1 MQAMQNREDE
11 IHLLDYWKVLR
22 KRRQVAVTFFAL
34 VVGIVLVYSF
44 AATPVYRGTAQ
55 VLIELEKNPVMT
67 FSEGGGAVVQMR
79 DSAEYY
85 RTQVEILKSRAFGD
99 RVVRKLQLDRD
110 PYFLELKR
118 KQEASLAN
126 RFRKA
131 VASLFPAPQ
140 AAQRTAAPAAVQEE
154 LDKDI
159 TDTVLRNMEIEL
171 GRGSNILKVH
181 YDSRDPGIAAGMAN
195 GIAATYIEHNLDI
208 RVKPFRDSVEW
219 LSARLVE
226 SKSRVE
232 DSQKVLQ
239 KYKEGEGIVSFE
251 AKENVITQKLQE
263 LTTQLVQAEAKR
275 QEAEVRYRQIQSVV
289 ENPELLATVP
299 DIMNNLVIQGLR
311 NDELATKKKLSEL
324 AEKFGPKHPQMI
336 KGRIELDT
344 IQKNLVS
351 EARKMLNAA
360 KTDFDIAQAR
370 EGSIRKAIE
379 EQKREVLHLSRKAIE
394 FDVYAGEAVS
404 NRQFYELLLK
414 RLQEA
419 SLSSG
424 INVSNAQIVD
434 GASVPERPLRPRKAL
449 NLVLAMIMG
458 SLGGVFAAFFVEY
471 MDSTVKTP
479 EDVEQVLA
487 LPFLGYVPSAGREEG
502 PLYMFSEARA
512 VVAESYR
519 TIRTGVLLSAAE
531 DRSLQVIVVTSAMP
545 GEGKTTTSANLA
557 VAMAQMG
564 ERVLIID
571 TDMRRHNLHRTF
583 SMDNL
588 MGISDSVV
596 DHQNLDAALRTV
608 RNIGNLDIITGGTMP
623 PNPSELLGSNSMREL
638 LARLRQRYD
647 RIILDSP
654 PMMLFSDALV
664 MSKLADGVIIVVRAG
679 GTDREV
685 IRKASQSLK
694 AVNARIIGTVLNNV
708 NMEKQESSYYYGSSY
723 GSYYGSAKGSKAAK
737 KES

>member
-1 MQAMQNREDE
+1 MQNRKDE
-11 IHLLDYWKVLR
+11 IHLLEYWKVLQ
-22 KRRQVAVTFFAL
+22 KRRRIAVTVCAL
-34 VVGIVLVYSF
+34 IVGIVMVYTF

-55 VLIELEKNPVMT
+55 VLIELEKNPIMT
-67 FSEGGGAVVQMR
+67 FSEGGAAVVQMR

-85 RTQVEILKSRAFGD
+85 RTQVEILKSRAFAD
-99 RVVRKLQLDRD
+99 RVVRKLQLDQN
-110 PYFLELKR
+110 PYFLER
-118 KQEASLAN
+118 KQKQVNSLAS
-126 RFRKA
+126 RIGKS
-131 VASLFPAPQ
+131 VTSIFPARQRPQ
-140 AAQRTAAPAAVQEE
+140 QPLSMASIQEE
-154 LDKDI
+154 RDKYL
-159 TDTVLRNMEIEL
+159 TNEVLNNMEIEL
-171 GRGSNILKVH
+171 RRGSNILKIH
-181 YDSRDPGIAAGMAN
+181 YDSKNAGIAAGMAN

-208 RVKPFRDSVEW
+208 RVKPFRDAVEW

-239 KYKEGEGIVSFE
+239 KYKEGKGIVSFE
-251 AKENVITQKLQE
+251 TRENVITQKLQE
-263 LTTQLVQAEAKR
+263 LMTQLVQSEAKR
-275 QEAEVRYRQIQSVV
+275 QEAEVRYRQIQSVI
-289 ENPELLATVP
+289 ENPEMLATVP

-336 KGRIELDT
+336 RAHTELET
-344 IQKNLVS
+344 IQKNLIT

-360 KTDFDIAQAR
+360 KTDFEIAQAR
-370 EGSIRKAIE
+370 ENWIRKTIE
-379 EQKREVLHLSRKAIE
+379 EQKQEVLSLSRKAIE

-404 NRQFYELLLK
+404 NKQFYELLLK
-414 RLQEA
+414 RMQEA

-434 GASVPERPLRPRKAL
+434 GAAVPESPLRPRKAL
-449 NLVLAMIMG
+449 NLILSLIIG
-458 SLGGVFAAFFVEY
+458 SLGGLFAAFFVEY
-471 MDSTVKTP
+471 MDNTIKTP
-479 EDVEQVLA
+479 EDVETVLE
-487 LPFLGYVPSAGREEG
+487 LPFLGYVPATSPEEG

-531 DRSLQVIVVTSAMP
+531 ERALQVIVVTSSTP

-557 VAMAQMG
+557 IAMAQMG
-564 ERVLIID
+564 EKVLVID

-588 MGISDSVV
+588 IGISDCIVEHS
-596 DHQNLDAALRTV
+596 NLDAAIRSV
-608 RNIGNLDIITGGTMP
+608 RDISNLDIITGGTLA

-638 LARLRQRYD
+638 LAGLRQRYD

-654 PMMLFSDALV
+654 PLMLFSDPLV
-664 MSKLADGVIIVVRAG
+664 MSKLADGVILVVRAG
-679 GTDREV
+679 KTSRDV
-685 IRKASQSLK
+685 IRNLSQSMK

-708 NMEKQESSYYYGSSY
+708 DMEKQSSSYYYNPYY
-723 GSYYGSAKGSKAAK
+723 GSYYGSGKGHKAGK
-737 KES
+737 RES

>member
-1 MQAMQNREDE
+1 MQNRKDE
-11 IHLLDYWKVLR
+11 IHLLEYWKVLQ
-22 KRRQVAVTFFAL
+22 KRRRIAVTVCAL
-34 VVGIVLVYSF
+34 IVGIVMVYTF

-55 VLIELEKNPVMT
+55 VLIELEKNPIMT
-67 FSEGGGAVVQMR
+67 FSEGGAAVVQMR

-85 RTQVEILKSRAFGD
+85 RTQVEILKSRAFAD
-99 RVVRKLQLDRD
+99 RVVRKLQLDQN
-110 PYFLELKR
+110 PYFLER
-118 KQEASLAN
+118 KQKQVNSLAS
-126 RFRKA
+126 RIWKS
-131 VASLFPAPQ
+131 VTSIFPARQRPQ
-140 AAQRTAAPAAVQEE
+140 QPLSMASIQEE
-154 LDKDI
+154 RDKYL
-159 TDTVLRNMEIEL
+159 TNEVLNNMEIEL
-171 GRGSNILKVH
+171 RRGSNILKIH
-181 YDSRDPGIAAGMAN
+181 YDSKNAGIAAGMAN

-208 RVKPFRDSVEW
+208 RVKPFRDAVEW

-239 KYKEGEGIVSFE
+239 KYKEGKGIVSFE
-251 AKENVITQKLQE
+251 TRENVITQKLQE
-263 LTTQLVQAEAKR
+263 LMTQLVQSEAKR
-275 QEAEVRYRQIQSVV
+275 QEAEVRYRQIQSVI
-289 ENPELLATVP
+289 ENPEMLATVP

-336 KGRIELDT
+336 RAHTELET
-344 IQKNLVS
+344 IQKNLIT

-360 KTDFDIAQAR
+360 KTDFEIAQAR
-370 EGSIRKAIE
+370 ENWIRKTIE
-379 EQKREVLHLSRKAIE
+379 EQKQEVLSLSRKAIE

-404 NRQFYELLLK
+404 NKQFYELLLK
-414 RLQEA
+414 RMQEA

-434 GASVPERPLRPRKAL
+434 GAAVPESPLRPRKAL
-449 NLVLAMIMG
+449 NLILSLIIG
-458 SLGGVFAAFFVEY
+458 SLGGLFAAFFVEY
-471 MDSTVKTP
+471 MDNTIKTP
-479 EDVEQVLA
+479 EDVETVLE
-487 LPFLGYVPSAGREEG
+487 LPFLGYVPATSPEEG

-531 DRSLQVIVVTSAMP
+531 ERALQVIVVTSSTP

-557 VAMAQMG
+557 IAMAQMG
-564 ERVLIID
+564 EKVLVID

-588 MGISDSVV
+588 IGISDCIVEHS
-596 DHQNLDAALRTV
+596 NLDAAIRSV
-608 RNIGNLDIITGGTMP
+608 RDISNLDIITGGTLA

-638 LARLRQRYD
+638 LAGLRQRYD

-654 PMMLFSDALV
+654 PLMLFSDPLV
-664 MSKLADGVIIVVRAG
+664 MSKLADGVILVVRAG
-679 GTDREV
+679 KTSRDV
-685 IRKASQSLK
+685 IRNLSQSMK

-708 NMEKQESSYYYGSSY
+708 DMEKQSSSYYYNPYY
-723 GSYYGSAKGSKAAK
+723 GSYYGSGKGHKAGK
-737 KES
+737 RES

>member
-1 MQAMQNREDE
+1 MQNREDE
-11 IHLLDYWKVLR
+11 IHLLDYWKILQ
-22 KRRQVAVTFFAL
+22 KRRRVAITFFAL
-34 VVGIVLVYSF
+34 VVGIVMVYTF
-44 AATPVYRGTAQ
+44 AATPIYRGTAQ
-55 VLIELEKNPVMT
+55 VLIELEKNPIMT

-79 DSAEYY
+79 DSGEYY
-85 RTQVEILKSRAFGD
+85 RTQVEILKSRAFAD
-99 RVVRKLQLDRD
+99 RVVRKLQLDHNL
-110 PYFLELKR
+110 YFLER
-118 KQEASLAN
+118 KQKQANSLAS
-126 RFRKA
+126 RIGRSITS
-131 VASLFPAPQ
+131 VLPARQRPQ
-140 AAQRTAAPAAVQEE
+140 QPLSMVSVQEE
-154 LDKDI
+154 RDKDL
-159 TDTVLRNMEIEL
+159 TDEVLNNMEIEL
-171 GRGSNILKVH
+171 RRGSNILKIH
-181 YDSRDPGIAAGMAN
+181 YDSKNPGIAAGMAN

-208 RVKPFRDSVEW
+208 RVKPFRDAVEW

-251 AKENVITQKLQE
+251 TRENVITQKLQE
-263 LTTQLVQAEAKR
+263 LMTQLVQTEAKR
-275 QEAEVRYRQIQSVV
+275 QEAEVRYRQIQSVI
-289 ENPELLATVP
+289 ESPEMLATVP

-336 KGRIELDT
+336 RARTELET

-360 KTDFDIAQAR
+360 KTDFDISQAR
-370 EGSIRKAIE
+370 EDSIRRTIE
-379 EQKREVLHLSRKAIE
+379 EQKREVLSLSRKAIE

-404 NRQFYELLLK
+404 NKQFYELLLK
-414 RLQEA
+414 RMQEA

-424 INVSNAQIVD
+424 INVSNAQVID
-434 GASVPERPLRPRKAL
+434 GAAVPERPLRPRKAL
-449 NLVLAMIMG
+449 NLMLALIVG
-458 SLGGVFAAFFVEY
+458 SLGGLFAAFFVEY
-471 MDSTVKTP
+471 MDNTIKTP
-479 EDVEQVLA
+479 EDVETVLG
-487 LPFLGYVPSAGREEG
+487 LPFLGYVPATSPEEG

-531 DRSLQVIVVTSAMP
+531 ERALQVIVVTSSTP

-564 ERVLIID
+564 EKVLVID

-588 MGISDSVV
+588 VGISDAIV
-596 DHQNLDAALRTV
+596 DHANLDTAIRSV
-608 RNIGNLDIITGGTMP
+608 RDVGNLDIITGGTLA

-638 LARLRQRYD
+638 LAGLRQRYD

-654 PMMLFSDALV
+654 PMMLFSDSLV
-664 MSKLADGVIIVVRAG
+664 MSKLADGVILVVRAG
-679 GTDREV
+679 ETSRDV
-685 IRKASQSLK
+685 IRNLSQSLK

-708 NMEKQESSYYYGSSY
+708 DMEKQSSSYYYNPYY
-723 GSYYGSAKGSKAAK
+723 GSYYGSGKGQKAGKRA
-737 KES
+737 S

>member
-1 MQAMQNREDE
+1 MQNREDE
-11 IHLLDYWKVLR
+11 IHLLDYWHILQ
-22 KRRQVAVTFFAL
+22 KRRQVAITFFAL
-34 VVGIVLVYSF
+34 VVGVVLVYSF

-110 PYFLELKR
+110 PYFLELKQ
-118 KQEASLAN
+118 KQAGSIASRL
-126 RFRKA
+126 RKA
-131 VASLFPAPQ
+131 VASVFPAHQ
-140 AAQRTAAPAAVQEE
+140 RAQRPLSLGSIQEE
-154 LDKDI
+154 RDKDL
-159 TDTVLRNMEIEL
+159 TDQVLEQMEIEL
-171 GRGSNILKVH
+171 GRGSNILKIH
-181 YDSRDPGIAAGMAN
+181 YDSKDPGLAASMAN
-195 GIAATYIEHNLDI
+195 GIAVTYIEHNLDI

-251 AKENVITQKLQE
+251 AKENVITQKLQA
-263 LTTQLVQAEAKR
+263 LMTQLVQSESKR
-275 QEAEVRYRQIQSVV
+275 QETEVRYQQIQSVV
-289 ENPELLATVP
+289 EQPELLATVP

-311 NDELATKKKLSEL
+311 NDELATKKKISEL
-324 AEKFGPKHPQMI
+324 ADKFGPKHPQMI
-336 KGRIELDT
+336 KARTELET

-360 KTDFDIAQAR
+360 KTDFDIAKAR
-370 EGSIRKAIE
+370 EDSLRKTIE
-379 EQKREVLHLSRKAIE
+379 DQKREVLNLSRKSIE
-394 FDVYAGEAVS
+394 FDVFAGEATS
-404 NRQFYELLLK
+404 NKQFYELLLK
-414 RLQEA
+414 KMQEA

-434 GASVPERPLRPRKAL
+434 GAAVPERPLRPRKAL

-471 MDSTVKTP
+471 MDNTVKTP
-479 EDVEQVLA
+479 EDVETVLE
-487 LPFLGYVPSAGREEG
+487 LPFLGYVPATSPEEG
-502 PLYMFSEARA
+502 PLYMFSESRA
-512 VVAESYR
+512 IVAESYR

-531 DRSLQVIVVTSAMP
+531 EHALQVIVVTSSTP

-564 ERVLIID
+564 ERVLVID

-583 SMDNL
+583 GMDNL
-588 MGISDSVV
+588 VGISDCIV
-596 DHQNLDAALRTV
+596 DHKNLDDAIRGV
-608 RNIGNLDIITGGTMP
+608 RNIENLDIITGGTMP

-638 LARLRQRYD
+638 LGRLRQRYD

-654 PMMLFSDALV
+654 PLMLFSDALV
-664 MSKLADGVIIVVRAG
+664 MSKLADGVILVIKAG
-679 GTDREV
+679 ETNRDV
-685 IRKASQSLK
+685 IRKLSQSLK
-694 AVNARIIGTVLNNV
+694 TVNARIIGTVLNNV
-708 NMEKQESSYYYGSSY
+708 DVERQSSSYYYNPYY
-723 GSYYGSAKGSKAAK
+723 GSYYGGGKGKKAGK
-737 KES
+737 RTS